1 MINSII
7 EWQNRYIQRL
17 DPTIVKRVD
26 RYIDAVK
33 KSRSSR
39 QILTLLPQRM
49 VLNASE
55 KIWKNYLRKA
65 DFGLLPKEYNKKIHG
80 PYCPWRY
87 YGKKDT
93 NIFDVKLA
101 DFSAWMSR
109 RDTSARGIMAAMSR
123 GYYLWIYYWFS
134 PRVANV
140 APLCHLLVFMAFA
153 RMILNHNNFKRD
165 QFLMENCRGA
175 LIVFEGLDR
184 SGKTTQVRLL
194 SNFLQCH
201 AFPVVTMRFPTRAG
215 VIGEMLDQYLNKK
228 VEMENHVAHLL
239 FSADR
244 WAVHTEIENNIKCG
258 TTVIVDRYLFSGIAF
273 SAAKG
278 LDFDWCM
285 NADRGL
291 PQPDV
296 VFFVDV
302 KPETLKNRGEFGVER
317 FDDEE
322 FQRKVR
328 HNYQRLTDKYW
339 QVIDGEKSQKEIADQ
354 IERTVCDLLKSPA
367 MASPLKMF
375 GYT

>member
-175 LIVFEGLDR
+175 LIVFE
-184 SGKTTQVRLL
+184 
-194 SNFLQCH
+194 
-201 AFPVVTMRFPTRAG
+201 ARAG

>member
-33 KSRSSR
+33 
-39 QILTLLPQRM
+39 ILTLIPQRM

-109 RDTSARGIMAAMSR
+109 RDTSPRGIMAAMSR
-123 GYYLWIYYWFS
+123 GYYSWIYHWFS
-134 PRVANV
+134 PRVANA
-140 APLCHLLVFMAFA
+140 AP
-153 RMILNHNNFKRD
+153 
-165 QFLMENCRGA
+165 FLMENCRGA

-244 WAVHTEIENNIKCG
+244 WAVHSEIENNIKCG

-302 KPETLKNRGEFGVER
+302 KPETLKTRGEFGVER

-322 FQRKVR
+322 FQRSVR

-339 QVIDGEKSQKEIADQ
+339 QVCIYELVFREFIQ
-354 IERTVCDLLKSPA
+354 
-367 MASPLKMF
+367 
-375 GYT
+375 

>member
-1 MINSII
+1 MINAII

-17 DPTIVKRVD
+17 DHTFMKRAD

-39 QILTLLPQRM
+39 QILTLLPQRIL
-49 VLNASE
+49 LNASE
-55 KIWKNYLRKA
+55 KIWKNYLRKTS
-65 DFGLLPKEYNKKIHG
+65 FGLLPKEYNKKIHG

-109 RDTSARGIMAAMSR
+109 RNTSPKGIMAAMSR
-123 GYYLWIYYWFS
+123 
-134 PRVANV
+134 
-140 APLCHLLVFMAFA
+140 
-153 RMILNHNNFKRD
+153 
-165 QFLMENCRGA
+165 
-175 LIVFEGLDR
+175 GLDR

-201 AFPVVTMRFPTRAG
+201 SFPVVTMSFPTRAG

-258 TTVIVDRYLFSGIAF
+258 ITVIVDRYLFSGIAF

-296 VFFVDV
+296 VFFMDV
-302 KPETLKNRGEFGVER
+302 KPETLKHRGEFGVER

-322 FQRKVR
+322 FQRNVL
-328 HNYQRLTDKYW
+328 HNYQRLTEKYW
-339 QVIDGEKSQKEIADQ
+339 QVIDAEKSQKEIADQ
-354 IERTVCDLLKSPA
+354 IERTVYDLLKSPA
-367 MASPLKMF
+367 MASPLKIF